1 MAEISSL
8 LGLITDD
15 QTRQALIAQ
24 MENMFDNAP
33 DEERLIQEIGNPT
46 KVAVALIRYAD
57 SGKVTPAAAPVVAPE
72 QAPKR
77 TPQPRPRAEQYRP
90 MTAAAAQKPAPSF
103 TFPELLE
110 DPDEPETDEAPVLDG
125 QFSFDDQP
133 ESDGYY
139 DEQPADDGYYD
150 EQPASDDGYY
160 DEQPAGDDGYYDEQ
174 PAGDDGYYDEQPTDD
189 GYYDEQP
196 AGDDGYDDLNYAT
209 DGEEGYYDEA
219 YYEDEP
225 AYKTNVFLAVL
236 YTLGAIVIGVPVL
249 AVLLVLD
256 LAVLAIGVA
265 CGAGGVGL
273 IATAFIGL
281 PMVADM
287 LILLG
292 GGAAVIAIALVV
304 IWLAIWLFIRM
315 VIGWVRLLV
324 RLGKRW
330 CRKEIAA

>member
-57 SGKVTPAAAPVVAPE
+57 SGKITPAAAPVVAPA
-72 QAPKR
+72 QAQPRR

-90 MTAAAAQKPAPSF
+90 MTAAAAQRPAPSF
-103 TFPELLE
+103 TFPELPE
-110 DPDEPETDEAPVLDG
+110 ESDEPETDEAPVLDG
-125 QFSFDDQP
+125 QLSF
-133 ESDGYY
+133 
-139 DEQPADDGYYD
+139 DEQPAD
-150 EQPASDDGYY
+150 
-160 DEQPAGDDGYYDEQ
+160 
-174 PAGDDGYYDEQPTDD
+174 DDGYYDEQPTAADD
-189 GYYDEQP
+189 YYDEQP
-196 AGDDGYDDLNYAT
+196 AEEYGEEYDEEYYDD
-209 DGEEGYYDEA
+209 
-219 YYEDEP
+219 YEPE
-225 AYKTNVFLAVL
+225 YKTNVFLAIL
-236 YTLGAIVIGVPVL
+236 YTLGAIVIGVPVF

-256 LAVLAIGVA
+256 LAVLAIGAV
-265 CGAGGVGL
+265 CGAAGVSL
-273 IATAFIGL
+273 IMTAFIGL
-281 PMVADM
+281 PVVADM

-304 IWLAIWLFIRM
+304 IWLAVWLFIRM
-315 VIGWVRLLV
+315 VIGWVRLLA
-324 RLGKRW
+324 RLGHRW

>member
-57 SGKVTPAAAPVVAPE
+57 SGKITPAAAPVVAPA
-72 QAPKR
+72 QAQPKR
-77 TPQPRPRAEQYRP
+77 APQPRPRAEQYRP
-90 MTAAAAQKPAPSF
+90 MTTAAAQRPAPSF
-103 TFPELLE
+103 TFPDLPEE
-110 DPDEPETDEAPVLDG
+110 PDEPETDEAPVLDG
-125 QFSFDDQP
+125 QLSFDEQP
-133 ESDGYY
+133 ADDDGYYDEQPTDNDGYYDEQPAEDDGYY
-139 DEQPADDGYYD
+139 DEQPADD
-150 EQPASDDGYY
+150 DGYY
-160 DEQPAGDDGYYDEQ
+160 DEQSGEEYDEEYYD
-174 PAGDDGYYDEQPTDD
+174 D
-189 GYYDEQP
+189 
-196 AGDDGYDDLNYAT
+196 
-209 DGEEGYYDEA
+209 
-219 YYEDEP
+219 YEPE
-225 AYKTNVFLAVL
+225 YKTNVFLAIL
-236 YTLGAIVIGVPVL
+236 YTLGAIIVGVPVF

-256 LAVLAIGVA
+256 LAVLAIGAV
-265 CGAGGVGL
+265 CGAAGVSL
-273 IATAFIGL
+273 IMTAFIGL

-292 GGAAVIAIALVV
+292 GGAAVLAIALVV
-304 IWLAIWLFIRM
+304 IWLAVWLFIRM

-324 RLGKRW
+324 RLGHRW

>member
-15 QTRQALIAQ
+15 NTRQALIAQ

-72 QAPKR
+72 QTPKR

-90 MTAAAAQKPAPSF
+90 AAAAAAQTPASAMSF
-103 TFPELLE
+103 QDIPE
-110 DPDEPETDEAPVLDG
+110 EPAAAPVLDG
-125 QFSFDDQP
+125 QFSF
-133 ESDGYY
+133 

-150 EQPASDDGYY
+150 EQPAAPVLDGQFSF
-160 DEQPAGDDGYYDEQ
+160 DEQPEE
-174 PAGDDGYYDEQPTDD
+174 GYYDEQPTDD

-196 AGDDGYDDLNYAT
+196 AGDDGYDDPNYAT

>member
-57 SGKVTPAAAPVVAPE
+57 SGKITPAAAPVVAPA
-72 QAPKR
+72 QAQPRR

-90 MTAAAAQKPAPSF
+90 MTAAAAQKPASSF
-103 TFPELLE
+103 TFPELPE

-125 QFSFDDQP
+125 QLSFDEQP
-133 ESDGYY
+133 ADDDGYY
-139 DEQPADDGYYD
+139 DEQPADDDGYYD
-150 EQPASDDGYY
+150 EQPADDDGYY
-160 DEQPAGDDGYYDEQ
+160 DEQPAYYDEQPTEDDGYYDEQ
-174 PAGDDGYYDEQPTDD
+174 PGEEYDE
-189 GYYDEQP
+189 E
-196 AGDDGYDDLNYAT
+196 YDD
-209 DGEEGYYDEA
+209 D
-219 YYEDEP
+219 YEPE
-225 AYKTNVFLAVL
+225 YKTNVFLAIL
-236 YTLGAIVIGVPVL
+236 YTLGAIIIGVPVF

-256 LAVLAIGVA
+256 LAVLAIGAV
-265 CGAGGVGL
+265 CGAAGVSL
-273 IATAFIGL
+273 IMTAFIGL
-281 PMVADM
+281 PVVADM

-304 IWLAIWLFIRM
+304 IWLAVWLFIRM

-324 RLGKRW
+324 RLGHRW

>member
-15 QTRQALIAQ
+15 NTRQALIAQ

-90 MTAAAAQKPAPSF
+90 AAAAAAQTPASAMSFQDIPEKPAA
-103 TFPELLE
+103 
-110 DPDEPETDEAPVLDG
+110 APVLDG

-133 ESDGYY
+133 ADDGYY

-150 EQPASDDGYY
+150 EQPTDDGYY

-174 PAGDDGYYDEQPTDD
+174 PAGDDGYDD
-189 GYYDEQP
+189 P
-196 AGDDGYDDLNYAT
+196 NYVT

-292 GGAAVIAIALVV
+292 GGAAVIAIALVM

>member
-15 QTRQALIAQ
+15 NTRQALIAQ

-57 SGKVTPAAAPVVAPE
+57 SGKITPAAAPVVAPE
-72 QAPKR
+72 QVQPKR
-77 TPQPRPRAEQYRP
+77 APQPRPRAEQYRP
-90 MTAAAAQKPAPSF
+90 AAAAAAQTPASAMSF
-103 TFPELLE
+103 QGIPE
-110 DPDEPETDEAPVLDG
+110 EPAAAPVLDG
-125 QFSFDDQP
+125 QFSFDEQP
-133 ESDGYY
+133 EEGYYDEQPADDGYC

-150 EQPASDDGYY
+150 EQPT
-160 DEQPAGDDGYYDEQ
+160 
-174 PAGDDGYYDEQPTDD
+174 DDGYYDEQPTDD

-196 AGDDGYDDLNYAT
+196 AGDDGYYDEQPEGDYDDPNYAT

-225 AYKTNVFLAVL
+225 AYKTNVFLAIL

-330 CRKEIAA
+330 CRKEIAV

>member
-15 QTRQALIAQ
+15 NTRQALIAQ

-103 TFPELLE
+103 TFPEPLE
-110 DPDEPETDEAPVLDG
+110 NPDEPETDEAPVLDG
-125 QFSFDDQP
+125 QFS
-133 ESDGYY
+133 Y
-139 DEQPADDGYYD
+139 DEQPAGDDGYYD
-150 EQPASDDGYY
+150 EQPAGDHGYY

-174 PAGDDGYYDEQPTDD
+174 PAGDDD
-189 GYYDEQP
+189 
-196 AGDDGYDDLNYAT
+196 YDDPNYAT

-281 PMVADM
+281 PLVADM

>member
-57 SGKVTPAAAPVVAPE
+57 SGKITPAAAPVVAPA
-72 QAPKR
+72 QAAPKR
-77 TPQPRPRAEQYRP
+77 APQPRPRAEQYRP
-90 MTAAAAQKPAPSF
+90 MTAAAAQKPASSF
-103 TFPELLE
+103 TFPELPE

-125 QFSFDDQP
+125 QLSF
-133 ESDGYY
+133 
-139 DEQPADDGYYD
+139 DEQPADDDGYFEEQPAEDDGYYD
-150 EQPASDDGYY
+150 EQPAEDDGYYAEQPAEDDGYY
-160 DEQPAGDDGYYDEQ
+160 DEQPAEDDGYYDEQ
-174 PAGDDGYYDEQPTDD
+174 PAEDDGYYDEQPTEEYDE
-189 GYYDEQP
+189 YYD
-196 AGDDGYDDLNYAT
+196 D
-209 DGEEGYYDEA
+209 
-219 YYEDEP
+219 YEPE
-225 AYKTNVFLAVL
+225 YQTNVFLAIL
-236 YTLGAIVIGVPVL
+236 YTLGAIIIGVPVF

-256 LAVLAIGVA
+256 LAVLAIGAA
-265 CGAGGVGL
+265 CGAAGVSL
-273 IATAFIGL
+273 IMTAFIGL

-292 GGAAVIAIALVV
+292 GGAAVLAIALVV
-304 IWLAIWLFIRM
+304 VWLAVWLFIRM
-315 VIGWVRLLV
+315 VIGWIKLLV
-324 RLGKRW
+324 RLGQRW

>member
-15 QTRQALIAQ
+15 NTRQALIAQ

-72 QAPKR
+72 QAQPKR

-90 MTAAAAQKPAPSF
+90 AAAAAAQAPASAISF
-103 TFPELLE
+103 QDIPE
-110 DPDEPETDEAPVLDG
+110 EPAAAPVLDG
-125 QFSFDDQP
+125 QFSFDEQPADDGYYDEQPAAPVLDGQFSFDEQP
-133 ESDGYY
+133 EEGYY

-150 EQPASDDGYY
+150 EQPADDGYY

-174 PAGDDGYYDEQPTDD
+174 PAGDDGYDD
-189 GYYDEQP
+189 P
-196 AGDDGYDDLNYAT
+196 NYAT

-219 YYEDEP
+219 YYDDEP
-225 AYKTNVFLAVL
+225 AYKTNVFLAIL

-281 PMVADM
+281 PIVADM

>member
-57 SGKVTPAAAPVVAPE
+57 SGKITPAAAPVVAPA
-72 QAPKR
+72 QAAPKR
-77 TPQPRPRAEQYRP
+77 APQPRPRAEQYRP
-90 MTAAAAQKPAPSF
+90 MTAAAAQRPAPSF
-103 TFPELLE
+103 TFPELPE
-110 DPDEPETDEAPVLDG
+110 EPDEPETDEAPVLDG
-125 QFSFDDQP
+125 QLSFDEQP
-133 ESDGYY
+133 ADNDGYY
-139 DEQPADDGYYD
+139 DGQPADDGYYD
-150 EQPASDDGYY
+150 EQPAEDDGYY
-160 DEQPAGDDGYYDEQ
+160 DEQPADDDGYYDEQ
-174 PAGDDGYYDEQPTDD
+174 PGEGYGEEYDEEYYDD
-189 GYYDEQP
+189 
-196 AGDDGYDDLNYAT
+196 
-209 DGEEGYYDEA
+209 
-219 YYEDEP
+219 YEPE
-225 AYKTNVFLAVL
+225 YKTNVFLAIL
-236 YTLGAIVIGVPVL
+236 YTLGAIIVGVPVF

-256 LAVLAIGVA
+256 LAVLAIGAV
-265 CGAGGVGL
+265 CGAAGVSL
-273 IATAFIGL
+273 IMTAFIGL
-281 PMVADM
+281 PVVADM

-304 IWLAIWLFIRM
+304 IWLAVWLFIRM

-324 RLGKRW
+324 RLGHRW

>member
-15 QTRQALIAQ
+15 NTRQALIAQ

-57 SGKVTPAAAPVVAPE
+57 SGKITPAAAPVVAPE
-72 QAPKR
+72 QVQPKR
-77 TPQPRPRAEQYRP
+77 APQPRPRAEQYRP
-90 MTAAAAQKPAPSF
+90 IAPQPAPQ
-103 TFPELLE
+103 PAYADQAAE
-110 DPDEPETDEAPVLDG
+110 DAYDEQPAAPVLDG
-125 QFSFDDQP
+125 QFSFDEQP
-133 ESDGYY
+133 EEGYYDEQPAAPVFDGQFSFDEQPADDGYY

-150 EQPASDDGYY
+150 EQPEGN
-160 DEQPAGDDGYYDEQ
+160 
-174 PAGDDGYYDEQPTDD
+174 
-189 GYYDEQP
+189 
-196 AGDDGYDDLNYAT
+196 YDDPNYAT

-219 YYEDEP
+219 YYDDEP
-225 AYKTNVFLAVL
+225 AYKTNVFLAIL
-236 YTLGAIVIGVPVL
+236 YTLGAIVVGVPVL

-256 LAVLAIGVA
+256 LAVLAVGAA

-324 RLGKRW
+324 RTGKRW